1 MATNKEDGLKRV
13 YRDYIATILAK
24 DLDRLSM
31 YVSDE
36 VVHNGKK
43 LGLEGY
49 KDLISR
55 NIIETGVRID
65 IKRLIADE
73 KTVAAVLVFSTQAET
88 KELVGIQLDGA
99 PFSYIENVVYDFE
112 HDKIVEVHSVFEID
126 VVRSH
131 ARA

>member
-88 KELVGIQLDGA
+88 KELVGIQLDGV

-112 HDKIVEVHSVFEID
+112 HDKIVEVYSVFEID